1 MTNIDIAESNIFT
14 IIICF
19 FSLPR
24 SSSYPLLFFL
34 PSSLFSSFFLS
45 SLYTQSPPSSLLSV
59 PIIITSS
66 LEPVL
71 LLTTTNTV
79 TAQIWAPN
87 FKSQQAP
94 QFINHSKQPSQL
106 QVHRNQLT
114 NHHLVRARPVNQFLK
129 PPSPLQSPPI
139 AEISCARSSRSY
151 SS

>member
-1 MTNIDIAESNIFT
+1 
-14 IIICF
+14 
-19 FSLPR
+19 
-24 SSSYPLLFFL
+24 
-34 PSSLFSSFFLS
+34 
-45 SLYTQSPPSSLLSV
+45 
-59 PIIITSS
+59 
-66 LEPVL
+66 VL

-114 NHHLVRARPVNQFLK
+114 NHHLVRARLVNQFLK